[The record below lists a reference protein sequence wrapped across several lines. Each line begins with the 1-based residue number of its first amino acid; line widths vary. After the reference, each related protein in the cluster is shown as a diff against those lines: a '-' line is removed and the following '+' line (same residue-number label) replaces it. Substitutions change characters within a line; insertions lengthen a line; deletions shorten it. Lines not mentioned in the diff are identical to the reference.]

1 MSSVITVSVDS
12 AGRLLLPKAIREK
25 AGLNPGVPFEVSVT
39 KGHIEMKPAQPAV
52 RLARK
57 GQLTV
62 AIAEDDLAPM
72 TEQEV
77 LEIRRELRTSRS
89 ESY

>member
-25 AGLNPGVPFEVSVT
+25 AGLNPGVPFEVSAT
-39 KGHIEMKPAQPAV
+39 KGHIEMKPAKPTV
-52 RLARK
+52 RLARQ
-57 GQLTV
+57 GRLTV
-62 AIAEDDLAPM
+62 AVAEDELAPM

-77 LEIRRELRTSRS
+77 LEIRQELRGSRF
-89 ESY
+89 ES

>member
-39 KGHIEMKPAQPAV
+39 KGRIEMKSAETTV

-57 GQLTV
+57 GRLTV
-62 AIAEDDLAPM
+62 AVADDDLAPM
-72 TEQEV
+72 TEQDV
-77 LEIRRELRTSRS
+77 LEIRRELRNSRF
-89 ESY
+89 ES